1 MGSSRAGASGGTT
14 LRNAAQPG
22 GAALDAS
29 GDAQG
34 PADYR
39 RRRQRGPADKKSIR
53 HRRRRKL
60 LLISAVLLAGFV
72 IGLIGGMISGI
83 A

>member
-22 GAALDAS
+22 GALDAS

-39 RRRQRGPADKKSIR
+39 CRQQRGPADKKSIR
-53 HRRRRKL
+53 RRRRRKV
-60 LLISAVLLAGFV
+60 LLISAVLFAGFV
-72 IGLIGGMISGI
+72 VGLIGGMISGI